1 MRYVST
7 YEKFLEKKEL
17 DSLLERFQFIF
28 ESEDK
33 QPLNIEVQSEEE
45 ILQEAPEDEKSKIE
59 DIIAKHF
66 PEAKG
71 KIDLDAKKEGEEKDV
86 EKTNEEE
93 GILFAVT
100 VASLIPVCIEAVG
113 SFANLLKRN
122 FGFKGDD
129 KSLAKI
135 GLMNNTIDLLKK
147 LQSGDE
153 FAVAT
158 DPSTG
163 KKWKRGEWDSICNN
177 LAQKLEIPE
186 LRGGNKEHKHADK
199 FAPNLAMNKS
209 NREVPKEEKKAEADR
224 LAAAKKGEGERTLF
238 KDDTAHF
245 IGLEIKKIK
254 NKRDELFGFS
264 WANKMKEFAH
274 KLHSMYTSPIR
285 LALYGLSLISKRSS
299 KLRDEAFRTK
309 IANVIYAITMVTL
322 AGIGIWQSLSSLA
335 GVTEVT
341 GVVLK
346 GIESGVNTSEIRK
359 QAISLLMG

>member
-33 QPLNIEVQSEEE
+33 QPLNIEVQSEKE
-45 ILQEAPEDEKSKIE
+45 ILQETPEDEKSKIE

-93 GILFAVT
+93 GILLVVT
-100 VASLIPVCIEAVG
+100 VASLIPVCMEAIG
-113 SFANLLKRN
+113 SFSNFLKRR
-122 FGFKGDD
+122 FGFKGDE
-129 KSLAKI
+129 KSLEKI
-135 GLMNNTIDLLKK
+135 GMINNTIDLLKK

-153 FAVAT
+153 NVVAI
-158 DPSTG
+158 DPIT
-163 KKWKRGEWDSICNN
+163 KRKYKRKEWDQICND
-177 LAQKLEIPE
+177 LAKKLEIPE
-186 LRGGNKEHKHADK
+186 LRAGEKEHKHSDK

-209 NREVPKEEKKAEADR
+209 DREVPEKEIKAEADR
-224 LAAAKKGEGERTLF
+224 LAAAKKGEGEKTLF
-238 KDDTAHF
+238 KDDVAHF

-254 NKRDELFGFS
+254 SKRDELFGSSFGN
-264 WANKMKEFAH
+264 WLKESAH
-274 KLHSMYTSPIR
+274 KIHAMYTSPIR
-285 LALYGLSLISKRSS
+285 LALYGLSLVSKRSS

-322 AGIGIWQSLSSLA
+322 AGIGIWSSLSSLA
-335 GVTEVT
+335 GVGEVT